1 MYNTM
6 EYNMNNVTI
15 EQLLEAGA
23 HFGHL
28 TRRWNP
34 KMQPYIFTERN
45 GIHIIDLRK
54 TLVLLEI
61 ARDAVYEFAS
71 QGKIILFVGTKPLIR
86 QFIENE
92 AKRCGTFWVSERWL
106 GGMLTNFQTIRK
118 SIKRLNSID
127 KMEVDGTFEKLTKK
141 ERLLLQRERDRLRK
155 FFGGIEEMTR
165 LPGALYV
172 VDIKKEHIAVK
183 EAKILGI
190 PVIAICDTN
199 TDPELVDYP
208 IPANDDSVKTV
219 ELITKLMADAVLE
232 GTEVSRIRMADLTS
246 DSDRKV
252 KEQEMTQEDEQ
263 PKIKRKL
270 RQRTTKQDTKQ
281 RKATGKKLQAEVTI
295 EPDDINEES
304 TTTNPDT
311 TELQD
316 DENTLSTNQE

>member
-1 MYNTM
+1 
-6 EYNMNNVTI
+6 MNNVTI

-61 ARDAVYEFAS
+61 ARDAVYDFAS

-86 QFIENE
+86 PFIENE

-118 SIKRLNSID
+118 SIKRLNTID

-141 ERLLLQRERDRLRK
+141 ERLLLQREKDRLRK

-190 PVIAICDTN
+190 PVIAIVDTN

-219 ELITKLMADAVLE
+219 ELITKIMADAVLE
-232 GTEVSRIRMADLTS
+232 GTELARIRMADLTA
-246 DSDRKV
+246 DSDRKT
-252 KEQEMTQEDEQ
+252 KEQEITQDEEQ
-263 PKIKRKL
+263 PKVRRKL
-270 RQRTTKQDTKQ
+270 RQRTTKQDIKQ

-295 EPDDINEES
+295 ETEDISEES
-304 TTTNPDT
+304 I
-311 TELQD
+311 TENQENSDIQQD
-316 DENTLSTNQE
+316 KNTLSTNQE

>member
-1 MYNTM
+1 
-6 EYNMNNVTI
+6 MNNVTI

-219 ELITKLMADAVLE
+219 ELITKIMADAVLE

-295 EPDDINEES
+295 EPEDINEEA

-311 TELQD
+311 SELQD

>member
-1 MYNTM
+1 
-6 EYNMNNVTI
+6 MNNVTI